1 METEMRLALL
11 HQALEHA
18 RSSPFYRDRL
28 AGPPLSSLTDL
39 VRMPLTTKEDLR
51 RESPYGLL
59 CVNRKDLCQYHESF
73 GTTGMPVSAWYTE
86 EDLQDSVRALA
97 ALGVGFGEDDIVL
110 NRFPYAISA
119 IAHLLHAAAQSAGA
133 CVVPVSSRTNVSPY
147 PRVVD
152 LLRKL
157 GATVLACL
165 PQQALLIAETATLL
179 GQAPRGDFPSLRALC
194 TAGEP
199 LPPGRRGLLEETW
212 GVPVFDNYGL
222 TESGVVAVDCAFGR
236 CHPVE
241 DAFYLEI
248 LEDDLTAPAAPGA
261 TGWLVLTTLRRK
273 AMPLIRY
280 LTGDRAAVVESD
292 CPCGRS
298 TVLSVRGRAESR
310 VRVGDRF
317 LDLWDLDEIV
327 SSLPGRRF
335 WAAGPAQGGLHLV
348 VESDSAE
355 QPEPELLR
363 GLEERFNLH
372 LRLEVVPPGTLCDRA
387 GLLAVDQVG
396 KPCYT
401 YTAEEMAAGVYL
413 GSARP

>member
-1 METEMRLALL
+1 M
-11 HQALEHA
+11 
-18 RSSPFYRDRL
+18 
-28 AGPPLSSLTDL
+28 
-39 VRMPLTTKEDLR
+39 
-51 RESPYGLL
+51 
-59 CVNRKDLCQYHESF
+59 
-73 GTTGMPVSAWYTE
+73 
-86 EDLQDSVRALA
+86 
-97 ALGVGFGEDDIVL
+97 
-110 NRFPYAISA
+110 
-119 IAHLLHAAAQSAGA
+119 
-133 CVVPVSSRTNVSPY
+133 
-147 PRVVD
+147 
-152 LLRKL
+152 
-157 GATVLACL
+157 
-165 PQQALLIAETATLL
+165 
-179 GQAPRGDFPSLRALC
+179 
-194 TAGEP
+194 
-199 LPPGRRGLLEETW
+199 
-212 GVPVFDNYGL
+212 
-222 TESGVVAVDCAFGR
+222 
-236 CHPVE
+236 E

-372 LRLEVVPPGTLCDRA
+372 LRLEDVPPGTLCDRA